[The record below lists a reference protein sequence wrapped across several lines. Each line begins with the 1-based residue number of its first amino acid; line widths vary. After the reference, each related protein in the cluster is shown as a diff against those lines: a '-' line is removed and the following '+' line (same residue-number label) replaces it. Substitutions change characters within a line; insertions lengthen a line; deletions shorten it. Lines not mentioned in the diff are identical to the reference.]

1 MRLSSRRG
9 VTLVELLIGITLA
22 AILGMSLTRLLIGQT
37 RFNERVEAGQRARS
51 VSRSALNAMYSEL
64 RMVDANDGVTFAR
77 DSAVQM
83 RVPYAVGIVCN
94 VSAGQVIGAFLP
106 VDSAMFAAP
115 GYAGFAVRD
124 PLDGQYVY
132 HVANTAAPATNSTSA
147 CTGAPANVTLMTG
160 ARVLRVNTAATVT
173 AVLGTPVL
181 LYRNVRYAFNAS
193 AAIPGRR
200 ALWRRQLDAAGATVT
215 ASEELAAPFDSTARF
230 RFFILNSR
238 TPSDTL
244 PTALADL
251 RGLSVFLPGESEGSP
266 RLRGAPEQANLS
278 SSVFFLNRA
287 D

>member
-1 MRLSSRRG
+1 
-9 VTLVELLIGITLA
+9 
-22 AILGMSLTRLLIGQT
+22 
-37 RFNERVEAGQRARS
+37 
-51 VSRSALNAMYSEL
+51 
-64 RMVDANDGVTFAR
+64 MVDANDGVTFAT

-83 RVPYAVGIVCN
+83 RVPYALGIVCS
-94 VSAGQVIGAFLP
+94 VGGGQVIGAFLP

-132 HVANTAAPATNSTSA
+132 HVANTSAPATNSTSA
-147 CTGAPANVTLMTG
+147 CTGSPANVTLMAG
-160 ARVLRVNTAATVT
+160 ARVLRVTTAATVAAT
-173 AVLGTPVL
+173 LGTPVL
-181 LYRNVRYAFNAS
+181 LYRNVRYAFNTS

-200 ALWRRQLDAAGATVT
+200 ALWRRQLDATGTVT
-215 ASEELAAPFDSTARF
+215 GSEELAAPFDSTARF
-230 RFFILNSR
+230 RFFILNGR
-238 TPSDTL
+238 VPSDTL